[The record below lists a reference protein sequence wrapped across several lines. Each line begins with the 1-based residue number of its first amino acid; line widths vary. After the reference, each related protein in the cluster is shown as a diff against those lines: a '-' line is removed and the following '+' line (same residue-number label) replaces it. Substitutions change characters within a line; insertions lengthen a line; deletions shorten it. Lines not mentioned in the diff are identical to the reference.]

1 MLNKLSRYRISF
13 RNKTVSLM
21 TLDVSCE
28 LCWFGSF
35 LHDTSTER
43 TAVLLNR
50 DALHMIYRRCYLP
63 TEITLHRFVYK

>member
-1 MLNKLSRYRISF
+1 MLDKLSRYRTSF

-28 LCWFGSF
+28 LCSF
-35 LHDTSTER
+35 SLHDVSTEVSP
-43 TAVLLNR
+43 VLFNR
-50 DALHMIYRRCYLP
+50 NALYVMYKRCYLP